1 MKPRLWEKLL
11 PAAIIGAGA
20 GTVVYV
26 LGLPVTRAAG
36 LAVTAVV
43 IALVF
48 LATAGLTGAPRRPTP
63 PATIPRRAAAPRWEI
78 ERFHQ
83 LYSSPLYLA
92 EPTRERLL
100 EMVDARLRSRGSS
113 FAQARADGSI
123 GPGPWELLERASER
137 LPSRAQLTELSDAI
151 RRVLP
156 AAPTPDPA
164 RATPAR
170 DSQGAR
176 RS

>member
-11 PAAIIGAGA
+11 PAVVIGAGA
-20 GTVVYV
+20 GIVIYA
-26 LGLPVTRAAG
+26 LGVPVARAAG
-36 LAVTAVV
+36 LAVTAAV

-48 LATAGLTGAPRRPTP
+48 LTTAGLTGAPRRPTP
-63 PATIPRRAAAPRWEI
+63 PATTPRRAAAPRWEI

-83 LYSSPLYLA
+83 LYSRPLYLS

-113 FAQARADGSI
+113 FAQARADGSL
-123 GPGPWELLERASER
+123 GPGPWELLERPSDR

-156 AAPTPDPA
+156 PAPQSEPD
-164 RATPAR
+164 RKI
-170 DSQGAR
+170 QGAR
-176 RS
+176 RP